1 MEKRWDPM
9 LWDTFA
15 EAVQTEQLAPKYH
28 SLASVLPYPCFSAA
42 WAQASAD
49 SQRHCFGVVLLH
61 EGAEI
66 ILDGPV
72 MKRRFL

>member
-42 WAQASAD
+42 WA
-49 SQRHCFGVVLLH
+49 RHRLTPSDIALVLFCF
-61 EGAEI
+61 
-66 ILDGPV
+66 
-72 MKRRFL
+72 MKALKSSWMAR